1 MYDDKFYSKLTRCIP
16 WQSHVGY
23 EVTNMFKIGSVV
35 DMGCGVAGYL
45 LGCLNAGANVRGLE
59 YSYDSCRK
67 YIPEPVAKFV
77 SFADLTTKIQLW
89 KYELAISCEI
99 GEHLPEDKSDIYVD
113 NLTNSSN
120 SIMFSA
126 AIPNQK
132 GENHINCQPQQYW
145 IDKFAKR
152 GFILD
157 NEKTQLVKNIYRT
170 MPYKSRYINVMHRNV
185 MWFTSS
191 NINKEQV

>member
-59 YSYDSCRK
+59 YSYDACRK

-126 AIPNQK
+126 AIPGQK
-132 GENHINCQPQQYW
+132 GVGHICLKEPQFW
-145 IDKFAKR
+145 IDKFEAR
-152 GFILD
+152 GFMYNI
-157 NEKTQLVKNIYRT
+157 EKTEAIKNIYRT
-170 MPYKSRYINVMHRNV
+170 MPYRSPYTRVMTRNIK
-185 MWFTSS
+185 FF
-191 NINKEQV
+191 NRRIQ